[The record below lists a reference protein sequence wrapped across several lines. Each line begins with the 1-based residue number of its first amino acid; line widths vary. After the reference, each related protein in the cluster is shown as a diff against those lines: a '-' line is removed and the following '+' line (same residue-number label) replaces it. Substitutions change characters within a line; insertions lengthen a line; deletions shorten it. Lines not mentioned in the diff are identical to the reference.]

1 MAKWQMDWHFRTF
14 RKCARRDRQQPV
26 LYTNFLLRCFVH
38 SIAVC
43 LRNSLMITSLA
54 LDGIPLAAN
63 YLRILSDGLANNRN
77 LRSLSLARC
86 RIGDTGCYILLESL
100 QHNSNL
106 HTLDLSSCCLT
117 NRSAMYLS
125 LFLKKRKADL
135 LQNIWKEV
143 TLSREN
149 VRTTVAEGLR
159 VLILDKNYKFGDVG
173 LRQLTRMLKNDIWLK
188 TLCLRYCGITQH
200 GGEIVLKFLQTN
212 TVLIQIDLRNNE
224 VSTDILQNICKILKR
239 RRSKRERIS
248 MKKRLL
254 SCEHVSIQS
263 LISKTAISQCTSKEN
278 GFSRNQ
284 NHPQSRIQHNCILQ
298 ISRSIH
304 AQETRRKNDGKCKL
318 QNIIKRSHVKWTN
331 ADKLKKR
338 LSFMIERNQ
347 NLITILE
354 NKTDFLMKEKDC
366 RLNFEEAYHKIQ
378 SQLRNLKNKIVMQNS
393 IHSNMCYEKQVYANL
408 QNAFN
413 ELKISMQGKILKM
426 DERNPEE
433 KAGENKNKNIIYYN

>member
-14 RKCARRDRQQPV
+14 RKYARRDRQQPV
-26 LYTNFLLRCFVH
+26 FYTNFLLRCFVH
-38 SIAVC
+38 SVAVC

-117 NRSAMYLS
+117 NRSATYLS

-149 VRTTVAEGLR
+149 AEGLR
-159 VLILDKNYKFGDVG
+159 VLILDKNYKFGDIG

-188 TLCLRYCGITQH
+188 TLRLRYCGITQH
-200 GGEIVLKFLQTN
+200 GGAIVLKLLQTN
-212 TVLIQIDLRNNE
+212 TVLIHIDLRDNE
-224 VSTDILQNICKILKR
+224 MSIDISQNIRKILKK
-239 RRSKRERIS
+239 RRSKREEIS
-248 MKKRLL
+248 IKKKLL
-254 SCEHVSIQS
+254 NCEHISIH
-263 LISKTAISQCTSKEN
+263 LIPKTAVFQCTSKEN
-278 GFSRNQ
+278 RFSGNQ
-284 NHPQSRIQHNCILQ
+284 NHPQSRIRRSILQ
-298 ISRSIH
+298 IH
-304 AQETRRKNDGKCKL
+304 AQKARRKNYKKCKL
-318 QNIIKRSHVKWTN
+318 QNIIKKSHVRWAN
-331 ADKLKKR
+331 ADKLKKHM
-338 LSFMIERNQ
+338 SFMIERNQ
-347 NLITILE
+347 NLIRILE
-354 NKTDFLMKEKDC
+354 NKTDLLIKERDR
-366 RLNFEEAYHKIQ
+366 RLSYEEAYHKIQ
-378 SQLRNLKNKIVMQNS
+378 PQLRNLKNKIDMQNY
-393 IHSNMCYEKQVYANL
+393 IYSNMCYEKQVYANL

-413 ELKISMQGKILKM
+413 ELKISMQGKVIKM
-426 DERNPEE
+426 DEKNSEE
-433 KAGENKNKNIIYYN
+433 KACENQN

>member
-14 RKCARRDRQQPV
+14 RKYARRDRQQPV
-26 LYTNFLLRCFVH
+26 FYTNFLLRCFVH
-38 SIAVC
+38 SVAVC

-86 RIGDTGCYILLESL
+86 RIGDTGCYILLDNL

-117 NRSAMYLS
+117 NRSATYLS

-135 LQNIWKEV
+135 LQNIRKEV

-159 VLILDKNYKFGDVG
+159 VLILDKNYKFGDIG

-200 GGEIVLKFLQTN
+200 GGAIVLKLLQTN
-212 TVLIQIDLRNNE
+212 TVLIHVDLRDNE
-224 VSTDILQNICKILKR
+224 VSIDILQNMRKILKK
-239 RRSKRERIS
+239 RRSKREKIS
-248 MKKRLL
+248 MKKKLL
-254 SCEHVSIQS
+254 SCEHVSIQH
-263 LISKTAISQCTSKEN
+263 LTSKTDVFQCTSKEN
-278 GFSRNQ
+278 RFSENQ
-284 NHPQSRIQHNCILQ
+284 NHPQSRIQRSILQ
-298 ISRSIH
+298 IH
-304 AQETRRKNDGKCKL
+304 AQKARRKNYRKCKL
-318 QNIIKRSHVKWTN
+318 QNIIKRSHVRWVN

-347 NLITILE
+347 NLIRILE
-354 NKTDFLMKEKDC
+354 NKTDLLIKEKDR
-366 RLNFEEAYHKIQ
+366 RLSFEEAYHKIQ
-378 SQLRNLKNKIVMQNS
+378 PQLRNLKNKIAMQNS
-393 IHSNMCYEKQVYANL
+393 IYSNMCYEKQVYANL

-413 ELKISMQGKILKM
+413 ELKISMQGKVIKM
-426 DERNPEE
+426 DEKHPEE
-433 KAGENKNKNIIYYN
+433 RAGENQNQNIVHYN